1 MAAKPETSFTK
12 RITSRLPKDIYVMK
26 NHNVYTGGV
35 PDLWISGNK
44 ADLWCEMK
52 YVDPLPVNVPI
63 RPMKLLS
70 TLQAEWLN
78 KRHDQGR
85 NVAVIIGCKTGGII
99 LRNKEWMKDISP
111 SLFPSLIKSHAQ
123 LAEWVVG
130 EVIR

>member
-12 RITSRLPKDIYVMK
+12 RITSRLPKSIYVMK

-35 PDLWISGNK
+35 PDLWISGDK
-44 ADLWCEMK
+44 ADIWCEMK
-52 YVDPLPVNVPI
+52 YVDPLPVSVPI

-70 TLQAEWLN
+70 PLQAEWLS
-78 KRHDQGR
+78 KRYDQGR

-99 LRNKEWMKDISP
+99 LEDKKWQDEIP
-111 SLFPSLIKSHAQ
+111 PTLFQSLIKSHAQ

-130 EVIR
+130 KVT